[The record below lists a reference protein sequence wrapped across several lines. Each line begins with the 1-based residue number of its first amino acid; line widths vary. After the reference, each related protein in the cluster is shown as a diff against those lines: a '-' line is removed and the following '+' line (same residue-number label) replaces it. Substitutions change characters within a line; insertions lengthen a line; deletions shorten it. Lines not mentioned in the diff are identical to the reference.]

1 MSAVVATLE
10 PVSDRT
16 DRYARM
22 VKASRKDEWQID
34 RDLLKGRSFDL
45 SRKFL
50 PDGLSRV
57 DRLPFL
63 SEGDARLLSQIQ
75 GRTYAYI
82 FGLVER
88 FISAKMLDQGRAHAF
103 GDQLAL
109 EALVRFSADEIK
121 HQELFRRM
129 ETMIGS
135 QLPPGYRQVADP
147 NDVAHAVLAASTWSV
162 LALTCHI
169 ELFVQSHY
177 AESIDQDGEL
187 CPLFKDVFKFHW
199 KDESRHVVL
208 DELEWQNEHAKLSP
222 AERDR
227 AVDEFI
233 ALVAAVDG
241 ILQMQ
246 SQADS
251 DYFVRNAARTY
262 SDAEAGTIRSCVLG
276 AYRWQY
282 IISGVRHRHFG
293 RLLASMTT
301 PAQLSRIQAA
311 LAPIMGQ

>member
-22 VKASRKDEWQID
+22 VKASKKDEWQID
-34 RDLLKGRSFDL
+34 RDLLKGRSFDF

-50 PDGLSRV
+50 PDGLSQV

-63 SEGDARLLSQIQ
+63 PEGDALLLSQIQ

-88 FISAKMLDQGRAHAF
+88 FISTKMLDQGRAHAF

-177 AESIDQDGEL
+177 AESIGQDGEL
-187 CPLFKDVFKFHW
+187 CPLFRDVFKFHW

-262 SDAEAGTIRSCVLG
+262 SDAEAGAIRSCVLG

-293 RLLASMTT
+293 QLLASMTT
-301 PAQLSRIQAA
+301 PVQMSRIQAA
-311 LAPIMGQ
+311 LAPIIGQ

>member
-1 MSAVVATLE
+1 MPLLPRSNRYRIGA
-10 PVSDRT
+10 SG
-16 DRYARM
+16 YARSPKRPEGM
-22 VKASRKDEWQID
+22 R
-34 RDLLKGRSFDL
+34 GRSTAIS
-45 SRKFL
+45 SRV
-50 PDGLSRV
+50 GASTSRASSYPMDSPV

-88 FISAKMLDQGRAHAF
+88 FISTDARPGPGPRVRRSACARSAGALFRRRAQAP
-103 GDQLAL
+103 GA
-109 EALVRFSADEIK
+109 
-121 HQELFRRM
+121 FRRM

-177 AESIDQDGEL
+177 AESIGQAGEL
-187 CPLFKDVFKFHW
+187 CPCSGMSSGFTGRMKAGMSCW
-199 KDESRHVVL
+199 MNSSGRTNTRSSR
-208 DELEWQNEHAKLSP
+208 
-222 AERDR
+222 R
-227 AVDEFI
+227 ANGTRRWTNS
-233 ALVAAVDG
+233 LRWWRRVDG
-241 ILQMQ
+241 ILRIR
-246 SQADS
+246 SESDS
-251 DYFVRNAARTY
+251 VYFVRNAARPF
-262 SDAEAGTIRSCVLG
+262 SDAETSSIRSCVLG

-293 RLLASMTT
+293 RLLAEHDDSR
-301 PAQLSRIQAA
+301 QLSRIQTA
-311 LAPIMGQ
+311 LAPIIGQ